1 MPVLYGLHLCSYK
14 ELKQLLSLFFALCK
28 LREGGEKCALHHA
41 CSCLDCNNEN
51 IWNLHT
57 PGATLGPSSAVHSW
71 PLGPISSRTAVAGDT
86 EGLCSEGD
94 KGLSSTCHPRPPQ
107 ERFHRPM
114 GQA

>member
-1 MPVLYGLHLCSYK
+1 M
-14 ELKQLLSLFFALCK
+14 
-28 LREGGEKCALHHA
+28 
-41 CSCLDCNNEN
+41 
-51 IWNLHT
+51 
-57 PGATLGPSSAVHSW
+57 GPSSAVHSW
-71 PLGPISSRTAVAGDT
+71 PFGPISSCTAAAGDT